1 MCVCPLSLRNYEDAR
16 LFSQMMPDEHPRRH
30 HLAYGPLS
38 SLYAPLR
45 SLSSFGATSVTMCC
59 TARPVSSSAPSV
71 LHEDRIGRN
80 VKYVRRFCNHIHV
93 LHICDRT
100 CIVSKLGWRC
110 TTGRLIF
117 GPPPLYP
124 SHPPTPPPSRWPALS
139 TLPLLARFMLA

>member
-1 MCVCPLSLRNYEDAR
+1 MSASPQNMTNLIRFSRTAPDDHPPTLPPCRWPAPITLLTPTTFQLVGRHLRYAFFAR
-16 LFSQMMPDEHPRRH
+16 
-30 HLAYGPLS
+30 A
-38 SLYAPLR
+38 APW
-45 SLSSFGATSVTMCC
+45 S
-59 TARPVSSSAPSV
+59 ARSV

-80 VKYVRRFCNHIHV
+80 VKYVRRFCDHIHV